1 MLIAQ
6 ITDLHLGAANG
17 DPDESNESRFDRVL
31 ARLTTM
37 QPRPDLLLLT
47 GDLTENGASDAYAVL
62 AERLAA
68 FDVPALLALGNHDRR
83 AAFRAHFPD
92 VPSENGFIQYVHD
105 AGPLR
110 VIVLDSLEEGRHGG
124 SFCAERAAW
133 LTARLDDA
141 PDRPTIIVLHHPPI
155 ESGIGWMTI
164 APHEPWVARLDAVL
178 AHYDNVVALLS
189 GHLHRPLVSSWGG
202 TLVAACPST
211 APPLA
216 LELAPIDP
224 ERPDGRP
231 LVTADPPA
239 YALHLWTG
247 TRLLTHFETLGE
259 HRPVASFD
267 AYMQP
272 VIERLVNQPVGD

>member
-6 ITDLHLGAANG
+6 ITDLHLGATNG
-17 DPDESNESRFDRVL
+17 DPRESNESRLDRVL
-31 ARLTTM
+31 ARLTSM
-37 QPRPDLLLLT
+37 RPRPDLLLLT
-47 GDLTENGASDAYAVL
+47 GDLTENGSSSAYAAL

-68 FDVPALLALGNHDRR
+68 LDFPALLAVGNHDRR
-83 AAFRAHFPD
+83 AAFRTHFPH
-92 VPSENGFIQYVHD
+92 VPVDGDFIHYVHD

-110 VIVLDSLEEGRHGG
+110 IVVLDSLEEGRHGG
-124 SFCAERAAW
+124 SFCDRRAAW
-133 LTARLDDA
+133 LKRRLDEA

-164 APHEPWVARLDAVL
+164 APHAPWVTRLDEVL
-178 AHYDNVVALLS
+178 AGRSNVVAMLS
-189 GHLHRPLVSSWGG
+189 GHLHRPMVSSWGG
-202 TLVAACPST
+202 TIIAACPST

-224 ERPDGRP
+224 AHPDGRP

-259 HRPVASFD
+259 HVPVARFD
-267 AYMQP
+267 AQMQP
-272 VIERLVNQPVGD
+272 VIDWLVNQPAGD